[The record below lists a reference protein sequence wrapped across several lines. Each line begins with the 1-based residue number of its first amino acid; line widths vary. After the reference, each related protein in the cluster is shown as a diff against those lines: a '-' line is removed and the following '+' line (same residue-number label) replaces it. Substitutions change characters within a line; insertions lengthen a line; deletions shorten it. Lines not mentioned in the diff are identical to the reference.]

1 MKPHLNLS
9 EKLISAGQKPKLV
22 YAFLLGGNSLSIGL
36 GLLLYFLGT
45 GILAPLLL
53 IGGGFGLSVIY
64 LSSLFGKK
72 GKEEKGLL
80 EEFVR
85 IFEYF
90 SIYVK
95 NGFPIYSAL
104 ESVIPYSSVSM
115 EEKLRELL
123 ASIDKDKSVA
133 PFVRF
138 ATYFPSLSI
147 KEVMVS
153 VYLMGEQGGSEAY
166 FRQFSALFDSLATN
180 ERKAEMEKSLE
191 RQSNLSALP
200 LLGSGLT
207 MLLVTVGLVAI
218 IGGVLNGL

>member
-1 MKPHLNLS
+1 MKARQSLS
-9 EKLISAGQKPKLV
+9 EKLVLAGQKPKLV
-22 YAFLLGGNSLSIGL
+22 YVFLLGVNALSIGAS
-36 GLLLYFLGT
+36 LLLYFLGA
-45 GILAPLLL
+45 GILPSLLL
-53 IGGGFGLSVIY
+53 IGGGFGLSVMY
-64 LSSLFGKK
+64 FSSLFGKK
-72 GKEEKGLL
+72 GKEEKKLL
-80 EEFVR
+80 QEFVR

-104 ESVIPYSSVSM
+104 ESVIPYASSSM

-123 ASIDKDKSVA
+123 SSIDKDKSVA

-138 ATYFPSLSI
+138 AGYFPSLSI

-166 FRQFSALFDSLATN
+166 FRQFSALFDSFASN
-180 ERKAEMEKSLE
+180 ERKAEMDKSLE